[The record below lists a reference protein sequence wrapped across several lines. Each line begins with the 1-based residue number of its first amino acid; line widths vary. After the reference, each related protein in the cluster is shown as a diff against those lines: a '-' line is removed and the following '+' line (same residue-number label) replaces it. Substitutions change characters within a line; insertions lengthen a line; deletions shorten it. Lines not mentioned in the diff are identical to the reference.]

1 MGIIQEYWHQ
11 IIFLGVVIIMFTKLR
26 EQTAELTKDVEEI
39 RKRELF
45 AKHVELKAEVTLLK
59 KQVSALGNFCNK
71 IRDRQ

>member
-1 MGIIQEYWHQ
+1 MSIIQEYWHQ

-26 EQTAELTKDVEEI
+26 EQTAELTKDMEEI

-45 AKHVELKAEVTLLK
+45 AKHVELKSEVSLLN
-59 KQVSALGNFCNK
+59 KQVSALWNFCNK